1 MSDVVVSEN
10 ISGPA
15 MDAFRGEHSVVY
27 DPDLWKSPERLK
39 GLLAGARALIV
50 RNQTKV
56 TAEVIAAAPKLQVIA
71 RAGVGYDNI
80 DVAAASAAGVV
91 VTYTPAANAVSVAEL
106 AIGLILAFA
115 RNIPAAHADTAAGGW
130 NRIRYMGRE
139 LAGATLG
146 VVGFGRIG
154 QLTATRAK
162 AFDMRIVASDIFL
175 KPGAP
180 PLAAMAAELLSLDD
194 LLAAA
199 DFVSIHV
206 PLTPETDKLIGAAQL
221 SKMKPTSVLINTS
234 RGEVVDEPALL
245 AAVEAKQIAGAALD
259 VRRQEPPQ
267 RGELEKLP
275 NVVLLPHLGAFTHEA
290 QGRVIEAVCRDVAHV
305 LAGRPAEEFVNFAAP
320 KRSN

>member
-1 MSDVVVSEN
+1 MSDIIVSEN
-10 ISGPA
+10 ITGPA
-15 MDAFRGEHSVVY
+15 MDALRDEHAVLY
-27 DPDLWKSPERLK
+27 DPDLWKAPERLK
-39 GLLAGARALIV
+39 GFLAGARALIV

-56 TAEVIAAAPKLQVIA
+56 TADLIAAAPKLRVIA

-106 AIGLILAFA
+106 AMGLMLAFA
-115 RNIPAAHADTAAGGW
+115 RNIPAAHADTIVGGW

-154 QLTATRAK
+154 QMTAKRAK
-162 AFDMRIVASDIFL
+162 AFDMRILASDAFL

-180 PLAAMAAELLSLDD
+180 ALSAMAAELLPLDE

-206 PLTPETDKLIGAAQL
+206 PLTPETEKLIGPEQL
-221 SKMKPTSVLINTS
+221 ARMKPTAVLINTS
-234 RGEVVDEPALL
+234 RGEVVDEPALV
-245 AAVEAKQIAGAALD
+245 AALESKRIAGAALD
-259 VRRQEPPQ
+259 VRRAEPPQ
-267 RGELEKLP
+267 PGPLEKLP

-290 QGRVIEAVCRDVAHV
+290 QGRVIDAVCRDVRHV
-305 LAGRPAEEFVNFAAP
+305 LADRPAEEFVNFAVP
-320 KRSN
+320 KKP

>member
-1 MSDVVVSEN
+1 MTDVVVSEN

-15 MDAFRGEHSVVY
+15 MDAFRNEHAVVY

-39 GLLAGARALIV
+39 GLLAEARALIV

-56 TAEVIAAAPKLQVIA
+56 TADVIGAAPQLRVIA

-106 AIGLILAFA
+106 AIGLMLAFA
-115 RNIPAAHADTAAGGW
+115 RNIPAAHAHAAAGGW
-130 NRIRYMGRE
+130 TRIQYMGRE

-154 QLTATRAK
+154 QMTAKRAK
-162 AFDMRIVASDIFL
+162 AFDMRVVASDAFL
-175 KPGAP
+175 QPGAP
-180 PLAAMAAELLSLDD
+180 ALAAMAAELLPLDE

-206 PLTPETDKLIGAAQL
+206 PLTPETDGLVGAEQL
-221 SKMKPTSVLINTS
+221 AKMKRTAVLINTS

-245 AAVEAKQIAGAALD
+245 AALESKQIAGAALD
-259 VRRQEPPQ
+259 VRRKEPPQ
-267 RGELEKLP
+267 PGAMEKLP

-290 QGRVIEAVCRDVAHV
+290 QSRVIDAVCRDVRAV
-305 LAGRPAEEFVNFAAP
+305 LAGQPAEEFVNFPEP
-320 KRSN
+320 KR

>member
-15 MDAFRGEHSVVY
+15 MDSFRADHSVLY
-27 DPDLWKSPERLK
+27 DPDLWKSPDGLK
-39 GLLAGARALIV
+39 RALVDARALLV

-56 TAEVIAAAPKLQVIA
+56 TADVIAAAPKLRVIA

-106 AIGLILAFA
+106 AIGLMLAFA
-115 RNIPAAHADTAAGGW
+115 RNIPAAHADTTVGGW
-130 NRIRYMGRE
+130 NRMRYMGRE
-139 LAGATLG
+139 LAGSTLG

-154 QLTATRAK
+154 QMTAKRAK
-162 AFDMRIVASDIFL
+162 AFDMRVVASDAFL

-180 PLAAMAAELLSLDD
+180 ALATLAAELLPLDE
-194 LLAAA
+194 LLAMA

-206 PLTPETDKLIGAAQL
+206 PLTPETDGLIGTAQL
-221 SKMKPTSVLINTS
+221 AKMKPTGVLINTS
-234 RGEVVDEPALL
+234 RGEVVDEPALI
-245 AAVEAKQIAGAALD
+245 AALESRQIAGVALD
-259 VRRQEPPQ
+259 VRRKEPPQ
-267 RGELEKLP
+267 AGALEKLP

-290 QGRVIEAVCRDVAHV
+290 QARVIDAVCRDVRQV
-305 LAGRPAEEFVNFAAP
+305 LAGLPAEEYVNFATP
-320 KRSN
+320 KR

>member
-1 MSDVVVSEN
+1 MTDVVVSEN

-15 MDAFRGEHSVVY
+15 MDAFRGEHTVVY
-27 DPDLWKSPERLK
+27 DPDLWKSPESLK

-56 TAEVIAAAPKLQVIA
+56 TADVIAAAPQLRVIA

-80 DVAAASAAGVV
+80 DLAAASAAGVV

-106 AIGLILAFA
+106 AIGLMLAFA
-115 RNIPAAHADTAAGGW
+115 RNIPAAHSDTAAGGW

-139 LAGATLG
+139 LAGSTLG

-154 QLTATRAK
+154 QMTAKRAK
-162 AFDMRIVASDIFL
+162 ALEMRILASDAFL

-180 PLAAMAAELLSLDD
+180 PLSAMAAELLPLDE

-206 PLTPETDKLIGAAQL
+206 PLTPETDGLVGAAQL
-221 SKMKPTSVLINTS
+221 AKMKRTGVLINTS

-245 AAVEAKQIAGAALD
+245 AALESKQIAGAALD
-259 VRRQEPPQ
+259 VRRKEPPQ
-267 RGELEKLP
+267 PGPLEKLP

-290 QGRVIEAVCRDVAHV
+290 QARVIEAVCRDVGHV
-305 LAGRPAEEFVNFAAP
+305 LAGRPAEEYVNFAEP
-320 KRSN
+320 KRSS

>member
-10 ISGPA
+10 VTGPA
-15 MDAFRGEHSVVY
+15 MDALRADHSIVY
-27 DPDLWKSPERLK
+27 DPDLWKSPDRLK
-39 GLLAGARALIV
+39 GVLADARALVV

-56 TAEVIAAAPKLQVIA
+56 TADVIAAAPNLRVIA

-106 AIGLILAFA
+106 ALGLMLAFA
-115 RNIPAAHADTAAGGW
+115 RNIPAAHAHATAGGW
-130 NRIRYMGRE
+130 NRMQYMGRE

-154 QLTATRAK
+154 QLTAKRAK
-162 AFDMRIVASDIFL
+162 AFDMRIVASDAFL

-180 PLAAMAAELLSLDD
+180 ALATLAAELLPLDE

-199 DFVSIHV
+199 DYVSIHV
-206 PLTPETDKLIGAAQL
+206 PLTPETDKLIGAEQL
-221 SKMKPTSVLINTS
+221 AKMKASAVLINTS
-234 RGEVVDEPALL
+234 RGEVVDETALV
-245 AAVEAKQIAGAALD
+245 AALESKQIAGAALD
-259 VRRQEPPQ
+259 VRQSEPPQ
-267 RGELEKLP
+267 PGKLEKLP

-290 QGRVIEAVCRDVAHV
+290 QGRVIEALCRDVRHV
-305 LAGRPAEEFVNFAAP
+305 LAGRPAEEFVNFSQP
-320 KRSN
+320 KRPS